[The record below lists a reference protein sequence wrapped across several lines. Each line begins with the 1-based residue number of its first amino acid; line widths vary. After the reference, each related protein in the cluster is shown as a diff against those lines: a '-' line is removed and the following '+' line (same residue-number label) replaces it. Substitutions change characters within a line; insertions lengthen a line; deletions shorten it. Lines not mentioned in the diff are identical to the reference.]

1 MKCKLSEIAAVKGG
15 KRLPKGVN
23 LISTPNAHPYIRVRD
38 LNGQRTLELNDE
50 YEFVDEETQKKI
62 ARCIVKKG
70 DIVLSIVGTI
80 GLVSIVGES
89 LDNANL
95 TENCVKIIVSE
106 AMDSKFLYYYLK
118 SSVGQTEIMQRTVG
132 AVQAKLPIKNIQD
145 IDVWFPPKETQTQI
159 ASVLSYID
167 DKIEHN
173 NKINANLQQ
182 QAQAIFKS
190 WFVDFEPFQD
200 GEFVESELGPIPKG
214 WKVISLENVCSVI
227 TKGTTPTTLK
237 RRFTDC
243 GINYIKA
250 ESISNAH
257 FIDKNKIAYIDQ
269 ETHELLSRS
278 KIQEN
283 DILFT
288 IAGTLGRFCMV
299 DKENVP
305 ANTNQAVAII
315 RADISKIHPC
325 VLYSYFLGDWHT
337 EYCHT
342 RVQQAVQ
349 ANLSLGTLKN
359 MQIPYPDEVTMEK
372 YRSIVEPLIAEV
384 QRTNRENVALE
395 NLRNAL
401 IPKLMNGEID
411 VEGVAD

>member
-1 MKCKLSEIAAVKGG
+1 MKCKLSEIASVKGG

-23 LISTPNAHPYIRVRD
+23 LISTPNAHPNIRVRD

-62 ARCIVKKG
+62 ARYIVKKG

-145 IDVWFPPKETQTQI
+145 INVWFPPKETQTQI
-159 ASVLSYID
+159 ASVLSCID

-190 WFVDFEPFQD
+190 WFVDFEPFGGTRPED
-200 GEFVESELGPIPKG
+200 WNFICLEDCCSLITRGIAPKYDDTTDQIVLNQKCIRNQQIDLSKARKHRPK
-214 WKVISLENVCSVI
+214 KVNEKWLQH
-227 TKGTTPTTLK
+227 G
-237 RRFTDC
+237 
-243 GINYIKA
+243 
-250 ESISNAH
+250 
-257 FIDKNKIAYIDQ
+257 
-269 ETHELLSRS
+269 
-278 KIQEN
+278 
-283 DILFT
+283 DILINST
-288 IAGTLGRFCMV
+288 GQGTLGRIAQVHFQPQNMTV
-299 DKENVP
+299 DSHVTIVRPKHELLVYYLGCLLTGREYEFVEMERGSTGQTELPRESVQKYEVLLPDNAILKRFNDLMRPIFQLLVQ
-305 ANTNQAVAII
+305 NQ
-315 RADISKIHPC
+315 
-325 VLYSYFLGDWHT
+325 
-337 EYCHT
+337 EE
-342 RVQQAVQ
+342 
-349 ANLSLGTLKN
+349 SLRL
-359 MQIPYPDEVTMEK
+359 
-372 YRSIVEPLIAEV
+372 AEV
-384 QRTNRENVALE
+384 RDAL
-395 NLRNAL
+395 L
-401 IPKLMNGEID
+401 PKLMSGEISLN
-411 VEGVAD
+411 EEMGS

>member
-1 MKCKLSEIAAVKGG
+1 MKCKLSEIASVKGG

-62 ARCIVKKG
+62 ARYIVKKG

-145 IDVWFPPKETQTQI
+145 INVWFPPKETQTQI
-159 ASVLSYID
+159 ASVLSCID

-190 WFVDFEPFQD
+190 WFVDFEPFGGTRPED
-200 GEFVESELGPIPKG
+200 WNFICLEDCCSLITRGIAPKYDDTTDQIVLNQKCIRNQQIDLSKARKHRPK
-214 WKVISLENVCSVI
+214 KVNEKWLQH
-227 TKGTTPTTLK
+227 G
-237 RRFTDC
+237 
-243 GINYIKA
+243 
-250 ESISNAH
+250 
-257 FIDKNKIAYIDQ
+257 
-269 ETHELLSRS
+269 
-278 KIQEN
+278 
-283 DILFT
+283 DILINST
-288 IAGTLGRFCMV
+288 GQGTLGRIAQVHFQPQNMTV
-299 DKENVP
+299 DSHVTIVRPKHELLVYYLGCLLTGREYEFVEMERGSTGQTELPRESVQKYEVLLPDNAILKRFNDLMRPIFQLLVQ
-305 ANTNQAVAII
+305 NQ
-315 RADISKIHPC
+315 
-325 VLYSYFLGDWHT
+325 
-337 EYCHT
+337 EE
-342 RVQQAVQ
+342 
-349 ANLSLGTLKN
+349 SLRL
-359 MQIPYPDEVTMEK
+359 
-372 YRSIVEPLIAEV
+372 AEV
-384 QRTNRENVALE
+384 RDAL
-395 NLRNAL
+395 L
-401 IPKLMNGEID
+401 PKLMSGEISLN
-411 VEGVAD
+411 EEMGS

>member
-62 ARCIVKKG
+62 ARYIVKKG